1 MTHSECYRTT
11 IRRDDDGRISSIEVV
26 ATDLD
31 GKTRAIR
38 VNGSRLAQITG
49 SVQELLRGANIR
61 GGQWTS
67 TKPFDLAPGP
77 GAHLELLLRAVKPL
91 RRIDRVAAVADGVAG
106 MSREE
111 SAYWHAQTFRRRGL
125 QALRVLVDGGSKR

>member
-1 MTHSECYRTT
+1 MTMAGS
-11 IRRDDDGRISSIEVV
+11 
-26 ATDLD
+26 
-31 GKTRAIR
+31 TRLRLSPPTSTAKR
-38 VNGSRLAQITG
+38 VPSGWRAAVGWPRL
-49 SVQELLRGANIR
+49 QELLRGADIR

-91 RRIDRVAAVADGVAG
+91 RRIDRVAAVADRVAG

-111 SAYWHAQTFRRRGL
+111 AAYWHAQTFRR
-125 QALRVLVDGGSKR
+125 

>member
-11 IRRDDDGRISSIEVV
+11 ISRDEHGRISSIEVI
-26 ATDLD
+26 ATNLD
-31 GKTRAIR
+31 GKIRAIQ
-38 VNGSRLAQITG
+38 VNGNRVAQITG
-49 SVQELLRGANIR
+49 PVQEVLRGANVR
-61 GGQWTS
+61 GRQWTS

-91 RRIDRVAAVADGVAG
+91 RRIDRVATVADGVAG

-125 QALRVLVDGGSKR
+125 QALRVLVDGGSK

>member
-1 MTHSECYRTT
+1 
-11 IRRDDDGRISSIEVV
+11 RDDDGRINSIEIV

-38 VNGSRLAQITG
+38 VEGSSRLAQITG
-49 SVQELLRGANIR
+49 PVQELLRGADIR

-91 RRIDRVAAVADGVAG
+91 GRLDRVGGVPDGVAG

-111 SAYWHAQTFRRRGL
+111 AAYWHAQSFRRRWL
-125 QALRVLVDGGSKR
+125 QALRVLVDGGFQRADR